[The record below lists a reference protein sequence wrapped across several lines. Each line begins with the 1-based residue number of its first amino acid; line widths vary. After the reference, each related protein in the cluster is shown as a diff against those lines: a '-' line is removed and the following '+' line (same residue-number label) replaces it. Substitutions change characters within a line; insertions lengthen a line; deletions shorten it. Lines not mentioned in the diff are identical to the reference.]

1 MQWQVGQPRSQPV
14 RAVQQVV
21 VPPVVAAGV
30 QPPQLVGQPPVRVQQ
45 ARLLALPLARPRRV
59 LGLRLGV
66 QGVEAVGV
74 VDVGVGVLRLGVDGL
89 VRGGEVGRLEVGVGG
104 VRERRGAAIRGLPH
118 GPQLGQPRR
127 PVAGTVVAL
136 LGGEEGGARGG
147 GTGEEGRGERGRKE
161 KQKMK
166 SKPVLLKIALRSFP
180 PPGSSSLG
188 GRDGGPSA
196 ALGGINGARTVS
208 PTVAVEQQ
216 R

>member
-1 MQWQVGQPRSQPV
+1 MQRQVGQPRAQPV

-30 QPPQLVGQPPVRVQQ
+30 QPPQLMGQPPVRVQQ
-45 ARLLALPLARPRRV
+45 TRLLALPLARPSRV

-66 QGVEAVGV
+66 QGVEAVRV
-74 VDVGVGVLRLGVDGL
+74 VDVRIGVLRLGVDGL

-136 LGGEEGGARGG
+136 LGGAKGGETRGG

-180 PPGSSSLG
+180 PQGSSSLG

-196 ALGGINGARTVS
+196 HLGSINGARTIA
-208 PTVAVEQQ
+208 PTVAV
-216 R
+216 